1 MKKEVPFPKLRGSIA
16 SKGISQRELVALM
29 KEKGLTITPSALSNK
44 INGERDF
51 KRIEMQVISEILG
64 ESPVDLFFNI
74 EYTKCVLK
82 TVSTQ
87 SA

>member
-1 MKKEVPFPKLRGSIA
+1 MKKEIPFPKLRGLLA
-16 SKGISQRELVALM
+16 SKGITQKELVSLM
-29 KEKGLTITPSALSNK
+29 NEKGLIITPSALSNK

-51 KRIEMQVISEILG
+51 KRIEMQIISEILG

-82 TVSTQ
+82 TLKSQ
-87 SA
+87 IA

>member
-1 MKKEVPFPKLRGSIA
+1 MKKDVSFPKLRGSIA
-16 SKGISQRELVALM
+16 SKGISQKELASLM
-29 KEKGLTITPSALSNK
+29 KKKGLIITPSALSNK

-74 EYTKCVLK
+74 EYTNCVLK
-82 TVSTQ
+82 TKIQ